1 MIFHL
6 HPPSSPIPCQNF
18 HSLILTSKIC
28 LLTFTH
34 TQVHACVCVYAKAD
48 FPFSALKPSLH
59 TPTAPGYTLDTVL

>member
-1 MIFHL
+1 MIFYL

-18 HSLILTSKIC
+18 HSLMLTSKIC
-28 LLTFTH
+28 LLISTH
-34 TQVHACVCVYAKAD
+34 TQVCVYAKAD